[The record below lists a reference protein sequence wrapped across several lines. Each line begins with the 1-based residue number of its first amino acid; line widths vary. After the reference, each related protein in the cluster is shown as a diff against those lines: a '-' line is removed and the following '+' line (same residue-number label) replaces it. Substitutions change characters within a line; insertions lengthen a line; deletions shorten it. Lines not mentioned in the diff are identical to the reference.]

1 LFDLF
6 CRIAILRLE
15 NRRHAS
21 ILRVKTH
28 SKAMTE
34 AAFQSIVKA
43 AMTDLSSKRLS
54 TYFAIF
60 LAYITV
66 WADVIF
72 SIPGPSAFSALWFIV
87 SVLKNAVRIGFVLY
101 ICAQMRMAGA
111 PQRLRALRR
120 LPSRRELRGALLVML
135 LSVACAGLGVFVS
148 ALFHTENPLL
158 SLRRHLPAGL
168 IPLMLL
174 SSLSVGY
181 AEELFFRFFLID
193 ALVEAGT
200 PIHTAASA
208 SVLIFALS
216 HYAQGFSGIAFA
228 GVLAVFYT
236 RLRFK
241 GYDIHALALGHALY
255 DAIVLAI
262 VLL

>member
-1 LFDLF
+1 
-6 CRIAILRLE
+6 
-15 NRRHAS
+15 
-21 ILRVKTH
+21 
-28 SKAMTE
+28 MTE
-34 AAFQSIVKA
+34 AAFQSIVKVV
-43 AMTDLSSKRLS
+43 MTDLSSKRLS
-54 TYFAIF
+54 TYIAIF
-60 LAYITV
+60 LAYLTV

-101 ICAQMRMAGA
+101 IYAQMQIAGA
-111 PQRLRALRR
+111 PQQLKTIRR
-120 LPSRRELRGALLVML
+120 LPSRQELHGALLVML
-135 LSVACAGLGVFVS
+135 LSVACAGLGVVAS
-148 ALFHTENPLL
+148 GLFHIENPLF
-158 SLRRHLPAGL
+158 SIRRPVSFAL

-200 PIHTAASA
+200 PMYTAATA

-228 GVLAVFYT
+228 AVLAVFYT

-255 DAIVLAI
+255 DAIVLAL

>member
-1 LFDLF
+1 
-6 CRIAILRLE
+6 
-15 NRRHAS
+15 
-21 ILRVKTH
+21 
-28 SKAMTE
+28 MTE
-34 AAFQSIVKA
+34 AVFRSIVKI
-43 AMTDLSSKRLS
+43 AMTDLLSKRLS
-54 TYFAIF
+54 TYIAIF
-60 LAYITV
+60 FTYITV

-72 SIPGPSAFSALWFIV
+72 SIPGPSAFSALWLIV
-87 SVLKNAVRIGFVLY
+87 SVLKNTVRIGFVLY
-101 ICAQMRMAGA
+101 IYAQMQMIGA
-111 PQRLRALRR
+111 PQRFNTLRR
-120 LPSRRELRGALLVML
+120 MPSRRELRGALQVML
-135 LSVACAGLGVFVS
+135 LSVACAGLGVVVS

-158 SLRRHLPAGL
+158 SLRSHLPLDL

-193 ALVEAGT
+193 ALIEAGA
-200 PIHTAASA
+200 PIHTAASV

-241 GYDIHALALGHALY
+241 DYDIHALALGHAMY

-262 VLL
+262 MLL